1 MPTWTALPRTAAVRA
16 SRKLL
21 PMSLR
26 ASLKAYRGL
35 RLADSQ
41 WDSDYAAG
49 AWQWLRSGQELPR
62 YSVIVGYCRQL
73 RPSGSVLDI
82 GCGEGLLAHWL
93 AGACPRYVGID
104 LSAEAI
110 ALARAKNLLF
120 AEFAVADAADFRPAS
135 WFDVIVF
142 NECLYY
148 FDRPSELA
156 ARLADALTPEG
167 IVIVSLSQ
175 GPASMQIWRMLR
187 NGFRELEQVE
197 IRNRGIWK
205 IAVLQPHPSS
215 AAALLRAPTK
225 PRHRTESVWPVST
238 GESHS
243 PTEPIVYGGP
253 LAAVSL
259 AEQHG
264 NRSSGP
270 FW

>member
-1 MPTWTALPRTAAVRA
+1 MLTWTALPRTAAVCA
-16 SRKLL
+16 SRRLL

-41 WDSDYAAG
+41 WDSDYASG

-110 ALARAKNLLF
+110 ALARAKNLSF

-135 WFDVIVF
+135 RFDVIVF
-142 NECLYY
+142 NECLIY
-148 FDRPSELA
+148 FDQPLKLMV
-156 ARLADALTPEG
+156 RLANALLPG
-167 IVIVSLSQ
+167 GVVIVSLNEGVMSR
-175 GPASMQIWRMLR
+175 QIWRMLR

-197 IRNRGIWK
+197 IRNRGIWR
-205 IAVLQPHPSS
+205 IAVLEPHSSS
-215 AAALLRAPTK
+215 AAAP
-225 PRHRTESVWPVST
+225 
-238 GESHS
+238 
-243 PTEPIVYGGP
+243 GG
-253 LAAVSL
+253 AAS
-259 AEQHG
+259 QD
-264 NRSSGP
+264 
-270 FW
+270 